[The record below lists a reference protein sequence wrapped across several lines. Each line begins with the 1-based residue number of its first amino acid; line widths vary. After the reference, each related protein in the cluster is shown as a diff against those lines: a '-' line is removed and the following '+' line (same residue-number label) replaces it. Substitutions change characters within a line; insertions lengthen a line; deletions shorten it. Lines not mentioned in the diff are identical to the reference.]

1 MKSLTKKQWK
11 VLKFFIDKES
21 KVIDRKQ
28 KEENGIIDRSLNSS
42 DFNHFLAY
50 PAQIYHE
57 LNESPTKPAITEI
70 ATKFYKEGIF
80 GIEKEKFKAPRKDR
94 EKTTKNYFINSD
106 LKAFRKIV
114 RYSLDYSKEFL
125 TSFERID
132 LFNQTYFQFNIN
144 EKLVKAQLAEKMV
157 EIHRY
162 LDLLDW
168 DEKEARILFDFNE
181 KYLFS
186 LDEIPGKDTWHL
198 IEFLKQDFGLDL
210 GITLNHCIQLSE
222 NESSEADEK
231 TKEFLIKK
239 FAVEWV
245 KTAKIEK
252 IDDGKA
258 IKYFTEENFL
268 ELRNNDMRT
277 SIIVK
282 IDDGRTCEILPQIFS
297 EIEKRF
303 IYIEKA
309 SDGRGIKIYTEEKA
323 IISLR
328 CDIKNRV
335 LLEIDDGRT
344 CDLIFY
350 EKNNKLDIFKK
361 NPNEDITFEQYIQKN
376 IREYENR
383 KTNFDPIE
391 SKDWLFIPLI
401 LFRLPIFPDSKPV
414 DERIRIIEQYNEEM
428 FRKFPIFRKIRSG
441 FLNHEK
447 KIQYENLILPIL
459 SLITASTAALDE
471 FLNGNWEPFVL
482 KWKYSLFKL
491 HENRMH
497 CNFILKLLFITI
509 NDIAMT
515 LDIPRGGII
524 QDVCIRSSPIMGSI
538 KQKDSLME
546 ISLKN
551 YMNLYFDAW
560 FNTVKEKSNSVQVEP
575 NKNDETQYWVKTWIK
590 AKKIGFSDFISS
602 KSIKNPKSLV
612 IKLHER
618 TPISMHLCDMMSNR
632 MKILLSVYDISHAP
646 SSQFL
651 IMLYDEINILLRRED
666 FYKKEVFKY
675 SPITDNTLNL
685 IKYNIE
691 VKKDL
696 LKNGNQEETILF
708 WIIRTNRSLLEEVFP
723 DEIVRLKDYKFSEKE
738 LIFPEE

>member
-1 MKSLTKKQWK
+1 MKSLTKNQWK
-11 VLKFFIDKES
+11 VLKYFIDKES
-21 KVIDRKQ
+21 EVIERRQ
-28 KEENGIIDRSLNSS
+28 KKDKGIIDRSLNSS
-42 DFNHFLAY
+42 NFNHFFAY
-50 PAQIYHE
+50 PAKISRE
-57 LNESPTKPAITEI
+57 LNEIPTKPAITDI
-70 ATKFYKEGIF
+70 ATKFYNEEIF
-80 GIEKEKFKAPRKDR
+80 GIEEERFKPPRKG
-94 EKTTKNYFINSD
+94 ETTKHYFINSD
-106 LKAFRKIV
+106 LNAFRKVV
-114 RYSLDYSKEFL
+114 RYSLDYSNKYL
-125 TSFERID
+125 TSLERID

-144 EKLVKAQLAEKMV
+144 EKLIKAQLAEKKV

-186 LDEIPGKDTWHL
+186 WDEIPGKDTWRL

-210 GITLNHCIQLSE
+210 GITLNHGIHLSE

-245 KTAKIEK
+245 RTAKIEK

-258 IKYFTEENFL
+258 MKYFTEKNFL
-268 ELRNNDMRT
+268 ELRNNDMKT

-282 IDDGRTCEILPQIFS
+282 IDDGRTYEILPQIIS
-297 EIEKRF
+297 EIDERF
-303 IYIEKA
+303 LFIEKS
-309 SDGRGIKIYTEEKA
+309 SDGRSIKIYNEEKR
-323 IISLR
+323 IISLI
-328 CDIKNRV
+328 CDIKNKI

-344 CDLIFY
+344 CDLISY
-350 EKNNKLDIFKK
+350 RKNNKLDIFKK

-376 IREYENR
+376 IREYENQ
-383 KTNFDPIE
+383 KTYFDPIE

-401 LFRLPIFPDSKPV
+401 PFRFPIFPYSKSE

-447 KIQYENLILPIL
+447 KNQYENLILPIL

-482 KWKYSLFKL
+482 KWKYSVFKL

-515 LDIPRGGII
+515 LDIPRGGIV

-560 FNTVKEKSNSVQVEP
+560 FNTVKEKSTSVQLETK
-575 NKNDETQYWVKTWIK
+575 KNDETQYWVKTWIK
-590 AKKIGFSDFISS
+590 PQKTGFSDFIAS
-602 KSIKNPKSLV
+602 KFIKNPKGLV
-612 IKLHER
+612 IKLQER
-618 TPISMHLCDMMSNR
+618 TPISKHLRDLMSNR
-632 MKILLSVYDISHAP
+632 MKIILSVYDISHAP
-646 SSQFL
+646 SNQFL
-651 IMLYDEINILLRRED
+651 TMLYNEINILLRRED
-666 FYKKEVFKY
+666 FYKEEVFKY

-685 IKYNIE
+685 IKYNRE
-691 VKKDL
+691 QKKDL
-696 LKNGNQEETILF
+696 LKNDNKEETILF
-708 WIIRTNRSLLEEVFP
+708 WIIRANRSLLEEVFP
-723 DEIVRLKDYKFSEKE
+723 DEIIKLKDYKFSTKE
-738 LIFPEE
+738 LMSPEE